1 MGRYDQKRIIRKI
14 DLEKFIAKISSHP
27 HPQANFEQYTTTE
40 AVVATILY
48 LVAYSNVDIPGK
60 TVLDLGCGTGRFAL
74 GAAYL
79 GAKQV
84 VGIDI
89 DKTAIKTAY
98 ETAKRLNVN
107 KNINWIIGDISVI
120 NGYFDTV
127 LQNPPFGI
135 QKRYADRKF
144 LKKALEVGKTVYS
157 IHSHSEFD
165 KKLIKQFR
173 KNSST
178 LIRVNPSPFLQKYI
192 AEHNG
197 NIRAVYSMLMTIPKM
212 FNFHKKQHYSFVIDL
227 YWIER
232 CE

>member
-14 DLEKFIAKISSHP
+14 DLEKFLSKIASHP
-27 HPQANFEQYTTTE
+27 LPQANLEQYTTTE
-40 AVVATILY
+40 AITATILY
-48 LVAYSNVDIPGK
+48 VVAYSNADIPGK
-60 TVLDLGCGTGRFAL
+60 IILDLGCGTGRFAL

-89 DKTAIKTAY
+89 DKTAIKIAY
-98 ETAKRLNVN
+98 KTAKRLNLN
-107 KNINWIIGDISVI
+107 KKTNWIIGDISVI
-120 NGYFDTV
+120 IGCFDTV

-165 KKLIKQFR
+165 KKLIKKFR

-178 LIRVNPSPFLQKYI
+178 LIKVNPSPFLQKYI
-192 AEHNG
+192 KENHG

-212 FNFHKKQHYSFVIDL
+212 FIFHKKQKHSFVIDL

-232 CE
+232 CK

>member
-14 DLEKFIAKISSHP
+14 DLEKFISQIAP
-27 HPQANFEQYTTTE
+27 HPNPQAYLEQYTTTE
-40 AVVATILY
+40 VIVATILY
-48 LVAYSNVDIPGK
+48 LVAYSNADIPGK

-79 GAKQV
+79 GAKYV

-89 DKTAIKTAY
+89 DRIAIKTAY
-98 ETAKRLNVN
+98 ETSKRLNLN
-107 KNINWIIGDISVI
+107 RNINWIIGDISVI

-157 IHSHSEFD
+157 IHSHSVFD
-165 KKLIKQFR
+165 KKLINQFR

-178 LIRVNPSPFLQKYI
+178 LIRVNPSAFLQKYI
-192 AEHNG
+192 ETHNG
-197 NIRAVYSMLMTIPKM
+197 NIRAVYSMLITIPKM